1 MHITALV
8 EVASGRFIDRPTIEM
23 TEPEYIRVDVHD
35 NPDPIHQRYTGN
47 PDAPFRDATP
57 DEVSMVANARRSDAS
72 DVIFDDSI
80 RLQALVTVLARKHD
94 VTPEE
99 LRDEIK
105 AEIKTL
111 LFTGLE

>member
-23 TEPEYIRVDVHD
+23 KEPEYIRVDVHD

-57 DEVSMVANARRSDAS
+57 DEVSIVANAR
-72 DVIFDDSI
+72 
-80 RLQALVTVLARKHD
+80 RKHD